1 MKASSLDKRFEFL
14 LWLIKQEIQAAVQRC
29 IQAVDKHLAGKGNEV
44 ILICVL
50 KGAFYF
56 FNDVVRHFSDRSYE
70 IDFCKLSSY
79 EGEGSTGRV
88 DMQLPCR
95 TPVQG
100 KHAVVF
106 EDIVD
111 TGLSLDFLRKYFNSE
126 GVESL
131 MICTLLQKSELLK
144 VDVQADF
151 VGIEVPSKF
160 LVGYGLDCDEKHRLH
175 LDIRE
180 L

>member
-1 MKASSLDKRFEFL
+1 MPVSKEQKHSVIVTKQQISSA
-14 LWLIKQEIQAAVQRC
+14 IQRC
-29 IQAVDKHLAGKGNEV
+29 VQAVEKHLSGKGDNV
-44 ILICVL
+44 TLICVL

-79 EGEGSTGRV
+79 NGMGSKGHIE
-88 DMQLPCR
+88 MQLPCR
-95 TPVQG
+95 TSVRG
-100 KHAVVF
+100 KHVIVF

-111 TGLSLDFLRKYFNSE
+111 TGLSLSFLRNYFKSE
-126 GVESL
+126 GVASL
-131 MICTLLQKSELLK
+131 MICTLLQKPEAK
-144 VDVQADF
+144 IVDTHADF
-151 VGIEVPSKF
+151 VGIDVPSKF

>member
-1 MKASSLDKRFEFL
+1 MPAPKEQKHTVVVSQQQIAN
-14 LWLIKQEIQAAVQRC
+14 AVQRC
-29 IQAVDKHLAGKGNEV
+29 VQVVEKHLVGKGDHV
-44 ILICVL
+44 IFICVL

-56 FNDVVRHFSDRSYE
+56 FSDVVRHFSERPYE

-79 EGEGSTGRV
+79 EGVGSKGHV
-88 DMQLPCR
+88 EMQLPCR
-95 TPVQG
+95 TSVRG

-111 TGLSLDFLRKYFNSE
+111 TGLSLSFLRNYFKSE
-126 GVESL
+126 GVASL
-131 MICTLLQKSELLK
+131 MICTLLQKPELRV
-144 VDVQADF
+144 VDAHADF
-151 VGIEVPSKF
+151 VGIEVPNKF
-160 LVGYGLDCDEKHRLH
+160 LIGYGLDCDEKHRLR